1 MHPTRCLSVL
11 LALALALTAACSDD
25 NGLSDPINVN
35 LVDTLSLGAL
45 EGTPIQTASAYS
57 VSSGEVRTD
66 QTADFEFAYNVEPSG
81 RHVFLP
87 RKVLGLS
94 STSGADPGVQATST
108 AFDEIKVA
116 PSNGYTVD
124 SAVPVEVGQ
133 RWFVRS
139 RVFCSIGVPQYAK
152 LEILDL
158 ADSMVTFKVLADN
171 NCGYKGLEPGLP
183 DR

>member
-1 MHPTRCLSVL
+1 MRPIRSFSVL
-11 LALALALTAACSDD
+11 LALALVAGCS
-25 NGLSDPINVN
+25 NANSLADPTNTNV
-35 LVDTLSLGAL
+35 VDTVTLGAL
-45 EGTPIQTASAYS
+45 EGTPIQTPSAYA
-57 VSSGEVRTD
+57 VDLGAVRTD
-66 QTADFEFAYNVEPSG
+66 QITGFEFAYNVDSSG
-81 RHVFLP
+81 RRVFLP

-94 STSGADPGVQATST
+94 STSGADPGVQAAGA
-108 AFDEIKVA
+108 AFDDIKVA

-124 SAVPVEVGQ
+124 SAVVVDVGQ

-152 LEILDL
+152 LEILSFE
-158 ADSMVTFKVLADN
+158 DSTVTFKVLADN